1 MQTALLNY
9 TSVCIC
15 QKQLACDIKT
25 YHILPLPKLLTHTL
39 TIARVLTTH
48 VLKINCTVERPGRYC
63 EWIKRSQFS
72 QHQTCNSPKEHR
84 VFLLLTFF
92 PGGFNSTQPTKSPG
106 PQIKS
111 CHVLINQGLGLLGY
125 SVQSEKYFIVAN
137 IRGFPHNYVVGLLF
151 ITTLHDPYTL
161 IYIITVT
168 LFNLPTLMSLA
179 LDFVAELVH
188 PTVAQVSFF
197 IPKSTNRAE
206 KY

>member
-1 MQTALLNY
+1 M
-9 TSVCIC
+9 
-15 QKQLACDIKT
+15 
-25 YHILPLPKLLTHTL
+25 
-39 TIARVLTTH
+39 
-48 VLKINCTVERPGRYC
+48 LKINCTVERPGRYC